1 MGSVEGKSEA
11 SREASMGTFTVEVR
25 LANPARPEKTQ
36 ELKLL
41 VDTGSAYTWVPAPV
55 LGDLGL
61 SPTTTRR
68 IRTIQGHIVERPATE
83 ALLTLDRQTLHTIC
97 LFGQAGDLE
106 VLGAVT
112 LEQFGLA
119 VDPVQQRPFP
129 AVQFGA

>member
-1 MGSVEGKSEA
+1 
-11 SREASMGTFTVEVR
+11 MGTFIAEVR
-25 LANPARPEKTQ
+25 IANPASPEKAA

-41 VDTGSAYTWVPAPV
+41 VDTGSAYTWVAASV
-55 LGDLGL
+55 LAELGV
-61 SPTTTRR
+61 SPSTTRR

-83 ALLTLDRQTLHTIC
+83 VLLTLDGQTLHTIC
-97 LFGQAGDLE
+97 LFGQPGELE

-119 VDPVQQRPFP
+119 VDPVQQRLFP